1 MTVDTRTDLDFLTEL
16 MRAKQRVVAAER
28 DKEEAAAELKSAN
41 NELDK
46 LLDKLE
52 PHVQL
57 RRDQLS
63 LPKFPGLDPQHED
76 DDDDDEGGS
85 KRRRGK

>member
-1 MTVDTRTDLDFLTEL
+1 MAVDTRTDLDFLTEL

-41 NELDK
+41 NALDS

-63 LPKFPGLDPQHED
+63 LPKFPGLDPDPED
-76 DDDDDEGGS
+76 GADDDEGGG